1 MIKIR
6 DRKISVDVLEELRQ
20 FEWRKGEIRGE
31 KWLSCSP
38 FRLEKNRSFAI
49 NLSNGLYIDSGLDD
63 DYWRKGSF
71 QKLLSFLLGCSVKEA
86 EDFLLEKYSPF
97 YKNVNE
103 LQLKLNL
110 SLPPKE
116 SLLILDKGI
125 YEKYNYKNDYL
136 LKDRGISEEV
146 LKRFRVGF
154 DPKNNLSSFVW
165 FDKNG
170 NPINIKFRQNNNKK
184 FFYLK
189 GGSPIKNH
197 IYLLHDVY
205 ESKPE
210 TIFITESEIDSLYIR
225 SLGKGYHSVALGG
238 SNLSPIQERLLISS
252 PAKKCVIC
260 TDNDKSGDRISTT
273 LEQKLN
279 GYKMI
284 EKIKLP
290 ENIKDVNEIS
300 LEELR
305 TVLNNRSRSVFN
317 FSL

>member
-6 DRKISVDVLEELRQ
+6 DRKIGVDILEELHQ

-38 FRLEKNRSFAI
+38 FRLEKNRSFAV

-63 DYWRKGSF
+63 EYWRKGTF
-71 QKLLSFLLGCSVKEA
+71 QKLLAFLLGCSIKEA

-125 YEKYNYKNDYL
+125 FDQFNYKNEYL
-136 LKDRGISEEV
+136 LKDRRISEDI
-146 LKRFRVGF
+146 LKKFKVGY
-154 DPKNNLSSFVW
+154 DPKNNLSSFIW

-170 NPINIKFRQNNNKK
+170 NPINIKFRQNDNKK

-189 GGSPIKNH
+189 DGSPIKNH

-205 ESKPE
+205 ESKAE
-210 TIFITESEIDSLYIR
+210 TIYITESEIDSLYIR
-225 SLGKGYHSVALGG
+225 SLGKGFDSVALGG
-238 SNLSPIQERLLISS
+238 SNLSSIQERLLISS
-252 PAKKCVIC
+252 PAKKLVIC
-260 TDNDKSGDRISTT
+260 TDNDKQGERISST

-290 ENIKDVNEIS
+290 ENIKDVNEME

-305 TVLNNRSRSVFN
+305 NILNNRSRTAFK